1 MKMVL
6 VRKKHP
12 GCRGPAASWD
22 EVQVEPAWIGAG
34 MVHKGKVKVRLQEA
48 AVHPT
53 HPSTR
58 LDLRLPL
65 RQGESHGTGWELWS
79 QIPKVQRGP
88 SKDLCLCLS
97 R

>member
-6 VRKKHP
+6 VRKKHS

-58 LDLRLPL
+58 LDLRLSL

-79 QIPKVQRGP
+79 QIPKVQHRP
-88 SKDLCLCLS
+88 SKVFCLS
-97 R
+97 VSG